1 MFYLSEYIISSQATE
16 SQECGGGG
24 GGGLIDNNTKKS
36 SVIGNDIMASNVIDN
51 DTINIAYTKAFKR
64 PVCSKL

>member
-36 SVIGNDIMASNVIDN
+36 SVIDN